1 MVELGNAQNYDLQIW
16 ILISL
21 EKKSWQVWI
30 ETINRLEGRACM
42 ILHPLTELESH
53 ILLSFQMTPSS
64 LPYQNVHSYLLFYLP
79 ETKTHPSFLPTKYFF
94 NISSPALP
102 TGWLASFEGNI
113 LLFLCTL
120 WRILLIRGSFN
131 ACFYFNFCFWIQS
144 SIWLDH
150 WHTQLQTW
158 VASRASCHRGVRK
171 QIARGST
178 FLHLMNTLHQDRLV
192 IFSSI
197 FSSFFF
203 YPTTYYM
210 PITD

>member
-1 MVELGNAQNYDLQIW
+1 MPKIMTFIW
-16 ILISL
+16 IFNSL
-21 EKKSWQVWI
+21 EKKSWQGWI

-79 ETKTHPSFLPTKYFF
+79 ETKTHPSFLPTKYFSS
-94 NISSPALP
+94 ISWPALL
-102 TGWLASFEGNI
+102 TGWLAWGQHSFIFIYSLKNI
-113 LLFLCTL
+113 VG
-120 WRILLIRGSFN
+120 GSFN

-150 WHTQLQTW
+150 WHIQLQTW
-158 VASRASCHRGVRK
+158 VASRASRHRGVRI

-178 FLHLMNTLHQDRLV
+178 FLHFMNTLHQDRLV

-197 FSSFFF
+197 FFLSFC
-203 YPTTYYM
+203 PTPTYYM